1 VSRAAFRVRGSG
13 SESAD
18 TVNEDS
24 IASIEYSCHLTI
36 ALNITVSIVT
46 LDFSDS
52 GEPVTAIWLSDALKR
67 LFLFHSLVTRE
78 TDVASG
84 NVFLQVNLINYV
96 LSHPHE
102 FLNPGGG
109 AGVFEDTIALQV
121 VKRH

>member
-1 VSRAAFRVRGSG
+1 VSSAAFRVRGSG

-24 IASIEYSCHLTI
+24 IASIEYSCHRTI

-52 GEPVTAIWLSDALKR
+52 GEPVTALWLPDALQR
-67 LFLFHSLVTRE
+67 LFLFHLLVTRE

-84 NVFLQVNLINYV
+84 IVFLQVNLVNYV

-102 FLNPGGG
+102 FLHPGGG
-109 AGVFEDTIALQV
+109 ACITEDPVALQV